1 MAKSRGNF
9 VTSYHSNDEIQTQ
22 ISLSGSGCKTIEIE
36 NTGLEEIR
44 EVHSINIGNPHA
56 VTFVN
61 NIHNLDV
68 DSIGSAI
75 SKSQEFPEGVN
86 VGFCQVVDRG
96 FYDCEYLNAES
107 AKRWHAALEP
117 VPLLLSQRRRS

>member
-1 MAKSRGNF
+1 MTKFRLRSTSADLAAKP
-9 VTSYHSNDEIQTQ
+9 
-22 ISLSGSGCKTIEIE
+22 IEIE

-86 VGFCQVVDRG
+86 VGFCQESLMG
-96 FYDCEYLNAES
+96 FSTTAS
-107 AKRWHAALEP
+107 I
-117 VPLLLSQRRRS
+117 